1 MVGEGHRWKMEGE
14 QSFFPNQSS
23 TVDWIFVMKCLTETY
38 DTSSLSYSNNRK
50 HTYNSIFFFFPFDDD
65 LY

>member
-1 MVGEGHRWKMEGE
+1 MVGKGHRRKMEGE
-14 QSFFPNQSS
+14 QSFFPNPSS

-38 DTSSLSYSNNRK
+38 DTSSLSYIKNKNI
-50 HTYNSIFFFFPFDDD
+50 YNSIFFPPFDDD